1 MFYGDMADKNK
12 YIRIPDVAP
21 IGFENLLRY
30 AYTDSLNL
38 GSVEDAMLTAYA
50 AKKYL
55 LPQLLLE
62 CLTHIEHNISPA
74 TACVVFEFAQ
84 VLNSQ
89 QLVLQ
94 AMNLIDRQTLAVI
107 TNKSFNHVQA
117 STVEFLANR
126 KYLSVNSEYS
136 LFSTVIGWSLAEAKR
151 RDLEPD
157 DWNSIRTMLSEHSI
171 FEAFRF
177 LAFSQEEFARAIAKS
192 SSQIKAT
199 GQQQLQS
206 MANGQAEADS
216 SRGPTETTESSFQV
230 DVFNSNSLLTEAE
243 QRAVF
248 LNLALSNIATLPS
261 TINSSQRIREAPP
274 EFFTLKRFRSSAA
287 AAGSSSSSQVG
298 GGAGPII
305 TTTTTRSIK
314 TVSSKFQCL
323 SENVFIVAI
332 TIPIRL
338 DPSSYINR
346 TPKFD
351 CHLKFTTKATGGA
364 GEGTPISST
373 NQAATIAT
381 DSQAA
386 VAAAAATTNAGE
398 FTLLMDTID
407 ESLQISIAR
416 DKDCFVRLKRP
427 ILIRMGNI
435 NELSLTFQTYALD
448 EDVVVLRTPK
458 LRTANFSEQTD
469 GENISWFFFK
479 NSNSLEFSEIH
490 YYY

>member
-1 MFYGDMADKNK
+1 MGPISEISVFETMFYGDMADKNK

-62 CLTHIEHNISPA
+62 CLTYIEHNISPS
-74 TACVVFEFAQ
+74 TACVVFEFAH

-117 STVEFLANR
+117 STVEFLSNR
-126 KYLSVNSEYS
+126 KYLSLNSEYS
-136 LFSTVIGWSLAEAKR
+136 LFSAVISWSLAEAKR
-151 RDLEPD
+151 RNLEPD
-157 DWNSIRTMLSEHSI
+157 DWNSIRTILSENSI
-171 FEAFRF
+171 FGAFRF
-177 LAFSQEEFARAIAKS
+177 LAFSQEEFARAVAKTS
-192 SSQIKAT
+192 AQVKASDSQQP
-199 GQQQLQS
+199 QQGS
-206 MANGQAEADS
+206 TANGGAAEAS
-216 SRGPTETTESSFQV
+216 EMSGRPGESDTSASFQV
-230 DVFNSNSLLTEAE
+230 DVFNSNSLITDAE
-243 QRAVF
+243 QRAIF
-248 LNLALSNIATLPS
+248 LNLAMSNLATLPS
-261 TINSSQRIREAPP
+261 TVNSSPRIRNSPP
-274 EFFTLKRFRSSAA
+274 EYFTLKRLRSQ
-287 AAGSSSSSQVG
+287 SSQG
-298 GGAGPII
+298 GPI
-305 TTTTTRSIK
+305 TSTTTTRSIK
-314 TVSSKFQCL
+314 IVSSKFQCL
-323 SENVFIVAI
+323 SENVFIVAL

-351 CHLKFTTKATGGA
+351 CHLKFTTKATAGG
-364 GEGTPISST
+364 ESSGSPT
-373 NQAATIAT
+373 SNQAT

-386 VAAAAATTNAGE
+386 ATSSSGE

-407 ESLQISIAR
+407 ESLQISIAKE
-416 DKDCFVRLKRP
+416 KDCFVRLKRP

-448 EDVVVLRTPK
+448 EDIVVLRTPK
-458 LRTANFSEQTD
+458 ARASNFSEQTD
-469 GENISWFFFK
+469 GENISWYFYK
-479 NSNSLEFSEIH
+479 NSNIEFSEIH